1 MINRLIEWSLRN
13 RFLVVCGVFF
23 LIAFGTRAVF
33 RTPVDAIPD
42 LSENQVIVFADW
54 PGRSPQEVED
64 QVTYPLSVGLQGLT
78 GVKTVRANSMFGF
91 TLLTIIFE
99 ERVDNYFARTR
110 VLERLNLLAA
120 QLPAGVVPQLG
131 PDATGLGWVYQYYL
145 HVDPQHAHT
154 GAHTNSASQLST
166 LNSQPAYD
174 LGQLRALQDWFIRY
188 QLNAVQGVAE
198 VASIGGFVRQY
209 QIEVSSLKMRARKV
223 TLKDVM
229 DAVGASNLNVGGK
242 VIEENGMEFVVRGL
256 GLVQSLADL
265 ENIVLMERGGIPI
278 YLKDVATVQIGGDFR
293 RGTLDVDGREV
304 VGGIVVMRNGE
315 NALATINRV
324 KEKIRAIQP
333 SLPPGVTIKSFYDRA
348 ELIERTIDTLKHA
361 LAEEILLVTLA
372 HIIFLWHFRSILI
385 VTVPLPLSILVSFIL
400 MERFGI
406 SSNIMSLSGIAI
418 AIGVLVD
425 AGIVMTENVIRHC
438 ERAEEEKGR
447 KLSVISVQ
455 SSVVA
460 GAVSA
465 PSATNASSSL
475 APTGGEGRGEG
486 ANATAS
492 PTPSPP
498 PAAPLNTDSLK
509 TEHSVRLT
517 AAETWAVVLTSAQQV
532 GRPIFFAM
540 VIIILAFLPVFALS
554 GQEGK
559 LFHPLAFTKSFAM
572 IGSTLLAVTI
582 VPALCSFLVRGP
594 FHSEDR
600 NWVMRVLLA
609 IYDPLLDLALRC
621 RKTVMAGAA
630 VLLVFALAVAFGM
643 PKPLMLALA
652 KATVGETVETVS
664 PPASASDTRLKSGA
678 NESSPH
684 AGHGP
689 AAPAALNTDP
699 LNTDHSGHL
708 LAAFAERHPRFTKL
722 FTGFGKDFMP
732 TLNEGSLLFMPVLLP
747 STSLTE
753 VKRVMSW
760 QDRVIRSLP
769 EVESVGGKLGR
780 SETATD
786 PAPVEMIETTIML
799 KPEWLPTN
807 RTYLGFIKI
816 PTVFRNPAWRAGST
830 KETLIAELTEKLAN
844 VPGYVPGFL
853 QPIENRILMLSTG
866 IRAQLGVKILGGSLD
881 DLQRKAFEVERI
893 VREVPG
899 AVGVA
904 PSRVQGKPYL
914 EVEVNRVAMAR
925 FGLRAQDVLD
935 AVETGLGGKVM
946 STTYQAAER
955 VDPRER
961 TGIQVRL
968 QRDERDD
975 LERLGDVLVAAPGG
989 KHIPLGQLAT
999 IRRATGPS
1007 EIASENGR
1015 LRVFVQAN
1023 VSDRDLTGF
1032 VEDVKRRVEKEIA
1045 PTLPPGMTIEYSGEY
1060 ENLVRAQ
1067 QTLYYIFPATLLI
1080 IFLLLYMV
1088 YHSAK
1093 EAAHVILAVPFALT
1107 GGVFLQYLL
1116 GYNFSVSVWVGYIAL
1131 FGTAIQTG
1139 VVMVV
1144 YLEEMV
1150 AKKQAACAAA
1160 GQPFTRDD
1168 LVQAIKDGA
1177 RLRLRPKVMTV
1188 ATIVASLPPIMW
1200 SHRPG
1205 SEVMQ
1210 PLATPVI
1217 GGMVS
1222 SLLHI
1227 LIVTPVIFA
1236 MLREGELKT
1245 K

>member
-13 RFLVVCGVFF
+13 RFLVVCGVFV
-23 LIAFGTRAVF
+23 LIAFGTRAVL

-54 PGRSPQEVED
+54 AGRSPQEVED
-64 QVTYPLSVGLQGLT
+64 QVTYPLSVGLQGLA

-91 TLLTIIFE
+91 SMLTLIFE
-99 ERVDNYFARTR
+99 EKVDNYFARTR

-145 HVDPQHAHT
+145 HVDPALAHAST
-154 GAHTNSASQLST
+154 HTNSSSQLLT
-166 LNSQPAYD
+166 LNSQPSYD

-256 GLVQSLADL
+256 GLVKSLEDL

-278 YLKDVATVQIGGDFR
+278 YLKDIATVQIGGDFR

-324 KEKIRAIQP
+324 KEKIRQIQP

-400 MERFGI
+400 MEKFGV

-438 ERAEEEKGR
+438 ERAEEEKVR
-447 KLSVISVQ
+447 KWESEKARAAAAAAAGTLSPSH
-455 SSVVA
+455 SPTLSP
-460 GAVSA
+460 A
-465 PSATNASSSL
+465 PS
-475 APTGGEGRGEG
+475 P
-486 ANATAS
+486 
-492 PTPSPP
+492 
-498 PAAPLNTDSLK
+498 
-509 TEHSVRLT
+509 RLT
-517 AAETWAVVLTSAQQV
+517 AEETLAVVLTSAQQV

-559 LFHPLAFTKSFAM
+559 LFHPLAFTKTFAM
-572 IGSTLLAVTI
+572 IGSTILAVTI
-582 VPALCSFLVRGP
+582 VPALCSLLVRGP

-609 IYDPLLDLALRC
+609 IYDPVLDGALRW
-621 RKTVMAGAA
+621 RKTVMASAA
-630 VLLVFALAVAFGM
+630 LLLTVALAMAFGA
-643 PKPLMLALA
+643 PREWVQRIEK
-652 KATVGETVETVS
+652 
-664 PPASASDTRLKSGA
+664 
-678 NESSPH
+678 
-684 AGHGP
+684 AGHP
-689 AAPAALNTDP
+689 K
-699 LNTDHSGHL
+699 
-708 LAAFAERHPRFTKL
+708 LAHAFA
-722 FTGFGKDFMP
+722 GFGKDFMP

-753 VKRVMSW
+753 VKRVMAW

-780 SETATD
+780 AETATD

-807 RTYLGFIKI
+807 RTYLGFIRI
-816 PTVFRNPAWRAGST
+816 PTVYRNPAWRPDST
-830 KETLIAELTEKLAN
+830 KETLIAELTEKLSN

-853 QPIENRILMLSTG
+853 QPIENRILMLATG

-935 AVETGLGGKVM
+935 AVETGIGGKVI

-955 VDPRER
+955 MDPRER

-968 QRDERDD
+968 QRAERDD
-975 LERLGDVLVAAPGG
+975 LERLGDVLVATPSG
-989 KHIPLGQLAT
+989 KQMPLGQLAT
-999 IRRATGPS
+999 IRRTTGPS

-1023 VSDRDLTGF
+1023 VQERDLTSF
-1032 VEDVKRRVEKEIA
+1032 VEDVKQRVKKEIE

-1067 QTLYYIFPATLLI
+1067 QTLFYIFPATLLI

-1107 GGVFLQYLL
+1107 GGVFLQYAL

-1150 AKKQAACAAA
+1150 AKKQAERAAA

-1168 LVQAIKDGA
+1168 LIQAIKDGA

-1188 ATIVASLPPIMW
+1188 ATIVASLLPIMW

-1227 LIVTPVIFA
+1227 LVVTPVIFA
-1236 MLREGELKT
+1236 MLRERELKAT
-1245 K
+1245 TTN

>member
-13 RFLVVCGVFF
+13 RFLVVCGVFV
-23 LIAFGTRAVF
+23 LIAFGTRAVL

-54 PGRSPQEVED
+54 AGRSPQEVED
-64 QVTYPLSVGLQGLT
+64 QVTYPLSVGLQGLA

-91 TLLTIIFE
+91 SMLTLIFE
-99 ERVDNYFARTR
+99 EKVDNYFARTR

-145 HVDPQHAHT
+145 HVDPALAHAST
-154 GAHTNSASQLST
+154 HTNSGSQLLT
-166 LNSQPAYD
+166 LNSQPSYD

-256 GLVQSLADL
+256 GLVKSLEDL

-278 YLKDVATVQIGGDFR
+278 YLKDIATVQIGGDFR

-324 KEKIRAIQP
+324 KEKIRQIQP

-400 MERFGI
+400 MEKFGV

-438 ERAEEEKGR
+438 ERAEEEKVR
-447 KLSVISVQ
+447 KWESEKAREAAAAAAGTLSPSH
-455 SSVVA
+455 SSTL
-460 GAVSA
+460 SPA
-465 PSATNASSSL
+465 PS
-475 APTGGEGRGEG
+475 P
-486 ANATAS
+486 
-492 PTPSPP
+492 
-498 PAAPLNTDSLK
+498 
-509 TEHSVRLT
+509 RLT
-517 AAETWAVVLTSAQQV
+517 AEETLAVVLTSAQQV

-559 LFHPLAFTKSFAM
+559 LFHPLAFTKTFAM
-572 IGSTLLAVTI
+572 IGSTILAVTI
-582 VPALCSFLVRGP
+582 VPALCSLLVRGP

-609 IYDPLLDLALRC
+609 IYDPVLDWALRW
-621 RKTVMAGAA
+621 RKTVMASAA
-630 VLLVFALAVAFGM
+630 LLLTVALAMAFGA
-643 PKPLMLALA
+643 PREWVQRIEK
-652 KATVGETVETVS
+652 
-664 PPASASDTRLKSGA
+664 
-678 NESSPH
+678 
-684 AGHGP
+684 AGHP
-689 AAPAALNTDP
+689 K
-699 LNTDHSGHL
+699 
-708 LAAFAERHPRFTKL
+708 LAHAFA
-722 FTGFGKDFMP
+722 GFGKDFMP

-753 VKRVMSW
+753 VKRVMAW

-780 SETATD
+780 AETATD

-807 RTYLGFIKI
+807 RTYLGFIRI
-816 PTVFRNPAWRAGST
+816 PTVYRNPAWRPDST
-830 KETLIAELTEKLAN
+830 KETLIAELTEKLSN

-853 QPIENRILMLSTG
+853 QPIENRILMLATG

-935 AVETGLGGKVM
+935 AVETGIGGKVL

-955 VDPRER
+955 MDPRER

-968 QRDERDD
+968 QRAERDD
-975 LERLGDVLVAAPGG
+975 LERLGDVLVATPSG
-989 KHIPLGQLAT
+989 KQMPLGQLAT
-999 IRRATGPS
+999 IRRTTGPS

-1023 VSDRDLTGF
+1023 VQERDLTSF
-1032 VEDVKRRVEKEIA
+1032 VEDVKQRVKKEIE

-1060 ENLVRAQ
+1060 ENLLRAQ

-1107 GGVFLQYLL
+1107 GGVFLQYIL

-1150 AKKQAACAAA
+1150 AKKQAERAAA

-1168 LVQAIKDGA
+1168 LIQAIKDGA

-1188 ATIVASLPPIMW
+1188 ATVVASLLPIMW
-1200 SHRPG
+1200 STQTG
-1205 SEVMQ
+1205 AEVMK

-1222 SLLHI
+1222 SLIHI

-1236 MLREGELKT
+1236 WLRERELQQPSVT
-1245 K
+1245 